1 MASRGSAS
9 TRKATD
15 KSAPKKPHTRRSR
28 TARQQ
33 QQAAQGDDEAVDEA
47 ASEAADETV
56 DEAVDGSVVVD
67 SAAEESGDEDVGA
80 PVIDIT
86 SSPAAPPKKQDDAP
100 PPTIS
105 VKISIDV
112 RWFPNDHYRSIRTIL
127 PKPTEIVSTETV
139 KTSPDVDAF
148 DTDSPDLTCGLSRTI
163 RSLQFDLVED
173 VGRSVALAGA
183 GVATF
188 LMTEYKAQAYYHQ
201 RHIDT
206 LKSGK
211 LPAPRGR
218 ETTILPFLPLEQ
230 IMELFRGKRAPR
242 YNIVIIHEFVVT
254 PAPMVSTPVQPAPLP
269 NPFQTSNRYSQQL
282 SQPQGPL
289 PTTPSTTT
297 RPTAT
302 PGTGAMMETVRTN
315 RTTASRK
322 STTNQMLQEVE
333 QRKDRPSNQIWATLI
348 KMWRCDKGVKC
359 KNYRANSDV
368 NNLWCFV
375 PNSESKHYPLSVTDL
390 AGWARA
396 VEKLQTTVNNPPAEY
411 WNRYNKAASSL
422 VYRL

>member
-1 MASRGSAS
+1 MAGTRTRPTAGKRYREAMESGDEAGRRSAALGVKKPTTKQSAAKKTTRKQPDTKVAFRGSAS
-9 TRKATD
+9 TRKAID

-47 ASEAADETV
+47 ASEAADE
-56 DEAVDGSVVVD
+56 AVDGSVVVD
-67 SAAEESGDEDVGA
+67 SAAEESGDENVGA

-127 PKPTEIVSTETV
+127 PKPTDIVSTETV
-139 KTSPDVDAF
+139 KTSPDVDMF
-148 DTDSPDLTCGLSRTI
+148 DTDSPDLTCGLSKTI

-173 VGRSVALAGA
+173 VGRSVALAGV
-183 GVATF
+183 GVAAF

-201 RHIDT
+201 RYIDT

-218 ETTILPFLPLEQ
+218 ETTILPFLLREQ

-242 YNIVIIHEFVVT
+242 YNIVIIHK
-254 PAPMVSTPVQPAPLP
+254 ASA
-269 NPFQTSNRYSQQL
+269 NYS
-282 SQPQGPL
+282 
-289 PTTPSTTT
+289 
-297 RPTAT
+297 
-302 PGTGAMMETVRTN
+302 
-315 RTTASRK
+315 
-322 STTNQMLQEVE
+322 
-333 QRKDRPSNQIWATLI
+333 I
-348 KMWRCDKGVKC
+348 
-359 KNYRANSDV
+359 Y
-368 NNLWCFV
+368 
-375 PNSESKHYPLSVTDL
+375 
-390 AGWARA
+390 
-396 VEKLQTTVNNPPAEY
+396 
-411 WNRYNKAASSL
+411 YNKTNCNPWH
-422 VYRL
+422 RGHDGNR